1 MKRSIFESILSL
13 LLGVSW
19 GFLII
24 GVYLTFSIFS
34 TYSIALGVSASFIFI
49 FVALFLILILEMMDL
64 QMKKFKE
71 MQEQTRLLNEIHE
84 AIPNNRPTVLS

>member
-24 GVYLTFSIFS
+24 GVYLTFHIFS
-34 TYSIALGVSASFIFI
+34 NYSISLAISASFIFI
-49 FVALFLILILEMMDL
+49 FIALFLILILEMMDL

-71 MQEQTRLLNEIHE
+71 MQKQTKLLENLNE
-84 AIPNNRPTVLS
+84 AIPNNRPQSLS